1 MQHDFG
7 DDAHDAAALTQSG
20 VLKAFRKSAV
30 GDRANIYDN
39 DKPKRFHAMTKAKRL
54 TTKLVMGRNLAARK
68 PMIRADKSVISP

>member
-1 MQHDFG
+1 MQHDYG

-39 DKPKRFHAMTKAKRL
+39 DRPKRFHAMTKAKKL
-54 TTKLVMGRNLAARK
+54 TKAKNLAARK
-68 PMIRADKSVISP
+68 PLKEQTTA

>member
-39 DKPKRFHAMTKAKRL
+39 DKPKRFHAMTKAK
-54 TTKLVMGRNLAARK
+54 KL
-68 PMIRADKSVISP
+68 IT